1 MQKPCILGLLILLL
15 SSSLAAQNRA
25 GILPQINLNISL
37 PGDWRGNAKLESRQ
51 IFHETDEPGYRYER
65 TDLAFMIT
73 RKTAAGPSWGAGYMV
88 RLQDGVFIHRTTQQY
103 SAVSKYST
111 FRLGHRLVADQTFR
125 PEQPVEY
132 RFRYRASSDF
142 PLQGQSVDPGEF
154 YLKVSN
160 EYLGSFE
167 GPDFDLEIRG
177 LGALG
182 FNLTDNNKFE
192 LGLDYRVNA
201 FLTSP
206 ARHNFWGYLGWFVS
220 I

>member
-1 MQKPCILGLLILLL
+1 MQKTLVLSLLALLL
-15 SSSLAAQNRA
+15 SSALAAQNRV
-25 GILPQINLNISL
+25 GILPQINLNVSL
-37 PGDWRGNAKLESRQ
+37 PGDWRGNVKLESRQ
-51 IFHETDEPGYRYER
+51 IFHESDEPGYRCER

-73 RKTAAGPSWGAGYMV
+73 RKTTAGPSWGAGYLV
-88 RLQDGVFIHRTTQQY
+88 RLEDGAFIHRTTQQY
-103 SAVSKYST
+103 SAVSRYT
-111 FRLGHRLVADQTFR
+111 AFRLGHRLVADQTFR

-182 FNLTDNNKFE
+182 LNLTDNNKLEF
-192 LGLDYRVNA
+192 GLDYRVNA

-206 ARHNFWGYLGWFVS
+206 ARHNFWGYLGWFLS

>member
-1 MQKPCILGLLILLL
+1 MQKICILGLLALLL
-15 SSSLAAQNRA
+15 SFPAAAQNRA

-37 PGDWRGNAKLESRQ
+37 PGDWKGNVKLESRQ

-88 RLQDGVFIHRTTQQY
+88 RLQDGALIHRTTQQY
-103 SAVSKYST
+103 SAVSRYAA

-167 GPDFDLEIRG
+167 GADFDLEIRG

-182 FNLTDNNKFE
+182 FNLTDNNKLEF
-192 LGLDYRVNA
+192 GLDYRVNA
-201 FLTSP
+201 FLAGP